1 MSPFATARLSLQ
13 NTAGFTVLSYSE
25 QNNILAIVEAL
36 EREIETGQ
44 FVDSASHR
52 MFLARLENMVENKH
66 QWITVQ
72 DVLAL
77 LSDCDMLAQRETPD
91 SGNVETL
98 RPLFEKGR
106 NDSHGFRRSRRGFYV
121 NPQISRDWRAFCDGV
136 RAAKSYSD
144 STAPDD
150 AERYRWMVEDHPT
163 QETRAKVYE
172 VAKMLNTRGKGH
184 IDAAIDAARGSK

>member
-1 MSPFATARLSLQ
+1 MNPFVTARQSLQ
-13 NTAGFTVLSYSE
+13 NCTGFTVLSYSE
-25 QNNILAIVEAL
+25 QNNILAIMEAL

-44 FVDSASHR
+44 FVDSASRR
-52 MFLARLENMVENKH
+52 MF
-66 QWITVQ
+66 
-72 DVLAL
+72 
-77 LSDCDMLAQRETPD
+77 LAQRETPD
-91 SGNVETL
+91 SSNVETL
-98 RPLFEKGR
+98 RPVFEKGR

-136 RAAKSYSD
+136 RATKSYSD

-150 AERYRWMVEDHPT
+150 AERYRWRVEDHPT

>member
-1 MSPFATARLSLQ
+1 MNPFATARLSLQ

-44 FVDSASHR
+44 FVDSASRR
-52 MFLARLENMVENKH
+52 MFLERLGNEHV
-66 QWITVQ
+66 WITVPA
-72 DVLAL
+72 VLAL
-77 LSDCDMLAQRETPD
+77 LSDCDMLAQRETPAPSD
-91 SGNVETL
+91 TETL
-98 RPLFEKGR
+98 RPIFEKGR

-172 VAKMLNTRGKGH
+172 VAMMLNTRSKGH